1 MINIRTLIFTSL
13 IFLTSILVLS
23 FNTISFNFLGIDIDR
38 GDSESILG
46 LSLGLDLKGGTH
58 LVYEAVPNKDREI
71 TSEDMEGARKIL
83 ERRVNSFGISES
95 SVQIV
100 GSGSGVSK
108 KLLVQLPGLSD
119 LNINMTIAGGINS
132 EDLKNSLNENG
143 FEDIKVTELETLDG
157 RFLLSGPK
165 LKNDDNGGLSN
176 LLDSL
181 DKKYPASFL
190 IAYSSQ
196 TEDGEQIEVPE
207 LDKVLEAANKV
218 DIDNSV
224 EDLSQG
230 IYRVTLKNFL
240 PVSEEKNV
248 RFLDQEKVQEFVEP
262 FDEIGDVFQVSISGG
277 ISSWSVSGGV
287 EEAKKLIG
295 ETAQL
300 EFKERDCLP
309 VENENNEDIWP
320 PDNLSVEEW
329 VQARCVFPN
338 YYEDKAV
345 GLSGEDLVD
354 AFPDVQPGIARPV
367 VTIIFDDDGS
377 DEFYDLTSRVAKNQD
392 LLAIF
397 LDGEQL
403 IAPSAS
409 SGISGGRAFIQG
421 PTFDQQS
428 VKTISIQLKS
438 GALPVGLNL
447 VQERNVDASLGS
459 DSLSKSLFA
468 GSLGLILVLMFMITY
483 YRVPGVVASMSL
495 LFYSVLL
502 LAVFKIVP
510 ITLTLSGAAAVI
522 LSIGVAV
529 DANILISER
538 TKEELRSG
546 RNVFASISEGF
557 SRAWPSIR
565 DSNVS
570 TIIICIVLYWFGDRF
585 TTSVIQGFAL
595 TLGIG
600 VLLSMFTAFT
610 VSRLLMRLISST
622 PIGKKDNLYDPL
634 GSRKVGNN
642 D

>member
-1 MINIRTLIFTSL
+1 MINFRTLIFTSL
-13 IFLTSILVLS
+13 IFIFSILILS
-23 FNTISFNFLGIDIDR
+23 FNTISFNLLGIDFDR
-38 GDSESILG
+38 GDSESIFG
-46 LSLGLDLKGGTH
+46 LTLGLDLKGGTH
-58 LVYEAVPNKDREI
+58 LVYEAIPNKGRDI
-71 TSEDMEGARKIL
+71 SNEDMEGARKIL

-100 GSGSGVSK
+100 GSGSGVNN

-119 LNINMTIAGGINS
+119 LNINITVASGITGENLQ
-132 EDLKNSLNENG
+132 DTLNESGYSNI
-143 FEDIKVTELETLDG
+143 EVEEIDLVEG

-165 LKNDDNGGLSN
+165 LKNNNELSN
-176 LLDSL
+176 LINAL
-181 DKKYPASFL
+181 DKKYPFSFL
-190 IAYSSQ
+190 IAFSSQ
-196 TEDGEQIEVPE
+196 SEDGEETDVPS
-207 LDKVLEAANKV
+207 LDKVVESVSKV
-218 DIDNSV
+218 DENSAV

-230 IYRVTLKNFL
+230 IYRVTLKDFDIT
-240 PVSEEKNV
+240 SDEKNL
-248 RFLDQEKVQEFVEP
+248 RSLDQDKVQTFIES
-262 FDEIGDVFQVSISGG
+262 FDSIGDIFQVSISGG
-277 ISSWSVSGGV
+277 ISNWKVSGGV

-309 VENENNEDIWP
+309 VENENNEEIWP

-329 VQARCVFPN
+329 IQARCIFPN

-345 GLSGEDLVD
+345 ALSGEDLID

-367 VTIIFDDDGS
+367 VTIIFDDDGA
-377 DEFYDLTSRVAKNQD
+377 DEFYDLTSKVAKNQD

-421 PTFDQQS
+421 PTFDSQS

-447 VQERNVDASLGS
+447 IQERNVDASLGS

-468 GSLGLILVLMFMITY
+468 GSLGLLLVLLFMISY
-483 YRVPGVVASMSL
+483 YRIPGVVASLSL
-495 LFYSVLL
+495 IFYSLLL
-502 LAVFKIVP
+502 LAVFKIIP

-538 TKEELRSG
+538 TKEELRGG
-546 RNVFASISEGF
+546 RNIFSSISEGF

-570 TIIICIVLYWFGDRF
+570 TIIICVVLYWFGDRF

-600 VLLSMFTAFT
+600 VLISMFTAFT
-610 VSRLLMRLISST
+610 VSRLFMRLISST
-622 PIGKKDNLYDPL
+622 PIGNKDNLYDPL
-634 GSRKVGNN
+634 GSRKVGSN

>member
-1 MINIRTLIFTSL
+1 MISIRTLIFTSL
-13 IFLTSILVLS
+13 IFLFSVLALS
-23 FNTISFNFLGIDIDR
+23 FSTISLNFLGIDFDR

-71 TSEDMEGARKIL
+71 TNEDMEGARKIL

-119 LNINMTIAGGINS
+119 LNINLTIAGGVNA
-132 EDLKNSLNENG
+132 EDLENSLNDFG
-143 FEDIKVTELETLDG
+143 FEDIKVTEIEALDG

-165 LKNDDNGGLSN
+165 LNNDDNGGLNN
-176 LLDSL
+176 LLNSL

-196 TEDGEQIEVPE
+196 SEDGEQLDVPE
-207 LDKVLEAANKV
+207 IDKVIESANII
-218 DIDNSV
+218 DSDNSV

-230 IYRVTLKNFL
+230 IYRVTMKNFL
-240 PVSEEKNV
+240 PVSEEK
-248 RFLDQEKVQEFVEP
+248 
-262 FDEIGDVFQVSISGG
+262 
-277 ISSWSVSGGV
+277 
-287 EEAKKLIG
+287 
-295 ETAQL
+295 
-300 EFKERDCLP
+300 
-309 VENENNEDIWP
+309 
-320 PDNLSVEEW
+320 
-329 VQARCVFPN
+329 
-338 YYEDKAV
+338 AV
-345 GLSGEDLVD
+345 ALSGEDLVD

-367 VTIIFDDDGS
+367 VTIIFDDDGA

-438 GALPVGLNL
+438 GALPVG
-447 VQERNVDASLGS
+447 
-459 DSLSKSLFA
+459 
-468 GSLGLILVLMFMITY
+468 
-483 YRVPGVVASMSL
+483 
-495 LFYSVLL
+495 
-502 LAVFKIVP
+502 
-510 ITLTLSGAAAVI
+510 AAAVI

-546 RNVFASISEGF
+546 RNIFASISEGF

-570 TIIICIVLYWFGDRF
+570 TIIICVVLYWFGDRF

-622 PIGKKDNLYDPL
+622 PIGEKDNLYDPL
-634 GSRKVGNN
+634 GSRKVGDN

>member
-1 MINIRTLIFTSL
+1 MINFRTLIFTSL
-13 IFLTSILVLS
+13 IFIFSILILS
-23 FNTISFNFLGIDIDR
+23 FNTISFNLLGIDFDR
-38 GDSESILG
+38 GDSESIFG
-46 LSLGLDLKGGTH
+46 LTLGLDLKGGTH
-58 LVYEAVPNKDREI
+58 LVYEAIPNKGRDI
-71 TSEDMEGARKIL
+71 SNEDMEGARKIL

-100 GSGSGVSK
+100 GSGSGVNN

-119 LNINMTIAGGINS
+119 LNINITVASDITGENLQ
-132 EDLKNSLNENG
+132 ETLNESGYSNI
-143 FEDIKVTELETLDG
+143 EVEEIDLVEG

-165 LKNDDNGGLSN
+165 LKNNNELSN
-176 LLDSL
+176 LINAL
-181 DKKYPASFL
+181 DKKYPFSFL
-190 IAYSSQ
+190 IAFSSQ
-196 TEDGEQIEVPE
+196 SEDGEETDVPS
-207 LDKVLEAANKV
+207 LDKVVESVSKV
-218 DIDNSV
+218 DENSAV

-230 IYRVTLKNFL
+230 IYRVTLKDFDIT
-240 PVSEEKNV
+240 SDEKNL
-248 RFLDQEKVQEFVEP
+248 RSLDQDKVQTFIES
-262 FDEIGDVFQVSISGG
+262 FDSIGDIFQVSISGG
-277 ISSWSVSGGV
+277 ISNWKVSGGV

-309 VENENNEDIWP
+309 VENENNEEIWP

-329 VQARCVFPN
+329 IQARCIFPN

-345 GLSGEDLVD
+345 ALSGEDLID

-367 VTIIFDDDGS
+367 VTIIFDDDGA
-377 DEFYDLTSRVAKNQD
+377 DEFYDLTSKVAKNQD

-421 PTFDQQS
+421 PTFDSQS

-447 VQERNVDASLGS
+447 IQERNVDASLGS

-468 GSLGLILVLMFMITY
+468 GSLGLLLVLLFMISY
-483 YRVPGVVASMSL
+483 YRIPGVVASLSL
-495 LFYSVLL
+495 IFYSLLL
-502 LAVFKIVP
+502 LAVFKIIP

-538 TKEELRSG
+538 TKEELRGG
-546 RNVFASISEGF
+546 RNIFSSISEGF

-570 TIIICIVLYWFGDRF
+570 TIIICVVLYWFGDRF

-600 VLLSMFTAFT
+600 VLISMFTAFT
-610 VSRLLMRLISST
+610 VSRLFMRLISST
-622 PIGKKDNLYDPL
+622 PIGNKDNLYDPL
-634 GSRKVGNN
+634 GSRKVGSN

>member
-143 FEDIKVTELETLDG
+143 FEDIKVTELEALDG

-165 LKNDDNGGLSN
+165 LKNDDGGLSN
-176 LLDSL
+176 LLGSL

-248 RFLDQEKVQEFVEP
+248 RFLDQEKVQQFVEP

-345 GLSGEDLVD
+345 GLSCLL
-354 AFPDVQPGIARPV
+354 
-367 VTIIFDDDGS
+367 
-377 DEFYDLTSRVAKNQD
+377 YTS
-392 LLAIF
+392 
-397 LDGEQL
+397 
-403 IAPSAS
+403 PS
-409 SGISGGRAFIQG
+409 
-421 PTFDQQS
+421 P
-428 VKTISIQLKS
+428 
-438 GALPVGLNL
+438 
-447 VQERNVDASLGS
+447 
-459 DSLSKSLFA
+459 
-468 GSLGLILVLMFMITY
+468 
-483 YRVPGVVASMSL
+483 
-495 LFYSVLL
+495 
-502 LAVFKIVP
+502 
-510 ITLTLSGAAAVI
+510 
-522 LSIGVAV
+522 
-529 DANILISER
+529 
-538 TKEELRSG
+538 
-546 RNVFASISEGF
+546 
-557 SRAWPSIR
+557 R
-565 DSNVS
+565 D
-570 TIIICIVLYWFGDRF
+570 
-585 TTSVIQGFAL
+585 
-595 TLGIG
+595 
-600 VLLSMFTAFT
+600 
-610 VSRLLMRLISST
+610 
-622 PIGKKDNLYDPL
+622 
-634 GSRKVGNN
+634 
-642 D
+642 